1 MVQSVYDFPD
11 RGVKMKKL
19 LKVLL
24 ILLLVAVLLVGGFL
38 GFLTMTEY
46 KPKDVEAIEIKGS
59 GSGPVPAENLSLISW
74 NIGYAGLGAGE
85 DFFMDGG
92 TRARPDSR
100 ETLNGYLDGIDRSL
114 RADRPADLI
123 LLQEVDAKSSR
134 TFKIDETAVLSQGA
148 SAFAQNYSCPFVPV
162 PFPPMGMVHSGLLTT
177 TGYEIR
183 EAERVALPCPFSW
196 PLSTANLKRCLLVCR
211 LPVQGSEKD
220 LVLVNLHL
228 EAYDDGEGKL
238 AQTKQ
243 MMDLLQKEY
252 LNGNYVIAGGD
263 FNQVFPGSLAIW
275 PNNHPENWIP
285 GLLETEAL
293 PSGFRY
299 ICDLSAPTCRL
310 LNQPYN
316 PEDSV
321 NTQYYSIDGFIVS
334 PNVTVSS
341 VETLDYEFRN
351 SDHNPVYI
359 TVNLE

>member
-1 MVQSVYDFPD
+1 
-11 RGVKMKKL
+11 MKKL
-19 LKVLL
+19 VTAACA
-24 ILLLVAVLLVGGFL
+24 LVA
-38 GFLTMTEY
+38 
-46 KPKDVEAIEIKGS
+46 
-59 GSGPVPAENLSLISW
+59 
-74 NIGYAGLGAGE
+74 
-85 DFFMDGG
+85 
-92 TRARPDSR
+92 
-100 ETLNGYLDGIDRSL
+100 
-114 RADRPADLI
+114 
-123 LLQEVDAKSSR
+123 
-134 TFKIDETAVLSQGA
+134 A
-148 SAFAQNYSCPFVPV
+148 SAFAVESANTVGYTTQAIAADTFYMIGVQFENVGGGTITFDNLIT
-162 PFPPMGMVHSGLLTT
+162 MSG
-177 TGYEIR
+177 
-183 EAERVALPCPFSW
+183 
-196 PLSTANLKRCLLVCR
+196 
-211 LPVQGSEKD
+211 VQ
-220 LVLVNLHL
+220 
-228 EAYDDGEGKL
+228 AYDDGEGKL

-299 ICDLSAPTCRL
+299 VCDLSAPTCRL